1 MLLADTGTLLLVNMY
16 LPKSK
21 YNVKHTKGGELFNED
36 GSEYIGSFIESFS
49 GEVYKGKK
57 FTNNTTQLQDFRS
70 ADSGDVT
77 PLILKNDY
85 IKPTDRD
92 YEIGKFERYFVQ
104 DRRTN
109 AIIEANRENY
119 NKFESVNYAVTL
131 KLDWIIKGPVGD
143 INKGPYIYFGATSQ
157 NKETVLKGEKTIK
170 GLSQIVNN
178 YRQFVV

>member
-36 GSEYIGSFIESFS
+36 GSEYIGPYIESFT

-57 FTNNTTQLQDFRS
+57 FTSNTVELKDFRT
-70 ADSGDVT
+70 ADSGDDR

-85 IKPTDRD
+85 IKPTDKD
-92 YEIGKFERYFVQ
+92 YEKGVLYRYFVQ

-109 AIIEANRENY
+109 AIIEANYKNY
-119 NKFESVNYAVTL
+119 IKLRALNYTVTAKVEWILEGPIADVNNGL
-131 KLDWIIKGPVGD
+131 
-143 INKGPYIYFGATSQ
+143 YIYFGAASQ
-157 NKETVLKGEKTIK
+157 NKESILAAEKTII
-170 GLSQIVNN
+170 GLSQIISN
-178 YRQFVV
+178 YGQFVV